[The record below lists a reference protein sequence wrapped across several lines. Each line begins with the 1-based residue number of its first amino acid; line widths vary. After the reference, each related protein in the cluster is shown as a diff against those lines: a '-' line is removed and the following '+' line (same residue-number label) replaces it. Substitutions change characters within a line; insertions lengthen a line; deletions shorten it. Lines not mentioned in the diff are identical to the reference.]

1 MGALSSGNWVDRE
14 RVTVVAAVSALVGI
28 AMLAFLFATTDNGV
42 DRYGRPI
49 GTDFSVFWNAGH
61 LANSGRAPD
70 AWDPELLN
78 AAARETH
85 GAKVGDS
92 AWLYPPLFLFV
103 ASPLAA
109 LPYVAAL
116 LLWQLLSL
124 GVIASTL
131 AAILKDRR
139 AVLVA
144 LASPITPMVLAH
156 GQNAYLT
163 AALMGAGLLLMNRAQ
178 PMAGA
183 AFGALIYKPQLGLLI
198 APLLLLT
205 RSWRAILAAAFVAG
219 ALIGGS
225 ILLWGVDSWLAF
237 ASSLKFGRYF
247 MEQGSVGFHKSASLF
262 AMARQWGASVN
273 LAYGVQAIGVIAAV
287 WLVWRLRSAR
297 NYVRAAGICAAVAL
311 SSPYFLDYEMALIG
325 VGAAFLYAEARTT
338 GFRDYERTVLAIIW
352 IAPWFSRPA
361 AEYLTFPLSQL
372 VVVALAALAVVRAS
386 SSRH

>member
-1 MGALSSGNWVDRE
+1 VDRE
-14 RVTVVAAVSALVGI
+14 RVTVVAALSALVGV
-28 AMLAFLFATTDNGV
+28 AMLAFLFATMDNGV

-61 LANSGRAPD
+61 LANSDRAPD
-70 AWDPELLN
+70 AWNPEILN
-78 AAARETH
+78 TAARETH
-85 GAKVGDS
+85 GAKIGDS

-124 GVIASTL
+124 AAIAAAL

-156 GQNAYLT
+156 GQNAFLT
-163 AALMGAGLLLMNRAQ
+163 AALMGAGLLLLNRAQ
-178 PMAGA
+178 AMAGA
-183 AFGALIYKPQLGLLI
+183 AFGALVYKPQLGILI

-205 RSWRAILAAAFVAG
+205 RSWRAIIAAAFVAG
-219 ALIGGS
+219 ALVGGS

-262 AMARQWGASVN
+262 AMARQWGASVS
-273 LAYGVQAIGVIAAV
+273 LAYGVQAIGVIAAL
-287 WLVWRLRSAR
+287 WLVWRLRGAQ

-311 SSPYFLDYEMALIG
+311 STPYFLDYEMALIG

-338 GFRDYERTVLAIIW
+338 GSRDYERTLLAIIW